1 LNEVHESKLT
11 SLATCLVSILKGS
24 ETRQVVIFLRRG
36 IEGNWMNLA
45 DPSKHRLSRVALA
58 ARYAA
63 LIASEPLKTEAV
75 ALAEELERRSV

>member
-1 LNEVHESKLT
+1 MAHQDVLDQTSAVDLARWEAVAERLQPVTPAVMLEVSDLP
-11 SLATCLVSILKGS
+11 
-24 ETRQVVIFLRRG
+24 
-36 IEGNWMNLA
+36 A